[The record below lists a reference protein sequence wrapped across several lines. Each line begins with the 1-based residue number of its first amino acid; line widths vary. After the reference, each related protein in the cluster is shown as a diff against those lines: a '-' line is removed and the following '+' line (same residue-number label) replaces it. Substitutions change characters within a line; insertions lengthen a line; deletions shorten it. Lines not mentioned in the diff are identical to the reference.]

1 MVSFANE
8 IRRGIPRGIPR
19 FAGSEIGQVP
29 QTTNGRLK
37 DLKTLQSFISEA
49 ESLCK
54 QNGIRYKPMRSPLKI
69 EDIKEGKLIAE
80 FTLAPDSLTSF
91 PPKNQ
96 LLPIPHMKNQGKS
109 IQPPTLRSVAID
121 DQDETCSRIHN
132 NQRSKRVQ
140 LRYSNLL
147 TLFEGRWLD
156 SVVIDAMIH
165 VLQEHFPLKRFMYIN
180 SAEKD
185 PTMEELKLTRGCSD
199 MVLSVLWLKSH
210 WSCIAIN
217 HRRKRIRY
225 LNSQL
230 LSQETAI
237 EQTKPFIKYFPDYT
251 VVTHSPSQ
259 QNNGYDCGIY
269 SIMSI
274 HLLMYYDENEV
285 ERITPADATKY
296 RHSILM
302 QLLISFLLAQ

>member
-1 MVSFANE
+1 M
-8 IRRGIPRGIPR
+8 
-19 FAGSEIGQVP
+19 GQVP
-29 QTTNGRLK
+29 KTREGRRKDFQALEAYILEAQALCVQNKIKYKPLRNKLKLEDILEGRL
-37 DLKTLQSFISEA
+37 I
-49 ESLCK
+49 C
-54 QNGIRYKPMRSPLKI
+54 
-69 EDIKEGKLIAE
+69 E
-80 FTLAPDSLTSF
+80 FALAPDSLTSF
-91 PPKNQ
+91 PPKSQ
-96 LLPIPHMKNQGKS
+96 FLPIPHMVSQGKGMK
-109 IQPPTLRSVAID
+109 PPTERSKAID
-121 DQDETCSRIHN
+121 EQDETCSRIHN
-132 NQRSKRVQ
+132 NQKSKKVQ
-140 LRYSNLL
+140 LRFSNLL
-147 TLFEGRWLD
+147 TLFTGRWLD

-165 VLQEHFPLKRFMYIN
+165 ILQEHFPLKRFMYIN
-180 SAEKD
+180 SAETD
-185 PTMEELKLTRGCSD
+185 PTMEELVLTRGCSD

-237 EQTKPFIKYFPDYT
+237 QQTAPFVKYFPDYT

-285 ERITPADATKY
+285 EKITPADATKY

-302 QLLISFLLAQ
+302 QLLISFLLTQN

>member
-1 MVSFANE
+1 M
-8 IRRGIPRGIPR
+8 
-19 FAGSEIGQVP
+19 GQVP
-29 QTTNGRLK
+29 DTTEGRRK
-37 DLKTLQSFISEA
+37 DLQTLQSFISEA
-49 ESLCK
+49 EAYCK
-54 QNGIRYKPMRSPLKI
+54 NNQIKYKPLRSRLKI
-69 EDIKEGKLIAE
+69 EDIRNGILIAE
-80 FTLAPDSLTSF
+80 FTLAPDSLDSF
-91 PPKNQ
+91 PSKNQ
-96 LLPIPHMKNQGKS
+96 LLPIPHMYNQGKS
-109 IQPPTLRSVAID
+109 IQPPTKRSINID
-121 DQDETCSRIHN
+121 DRDETCSRIHN
-132 NQRSKRVQ
+132 NQRSKKIQ

-147 TLFEGRWLD
+147 TLFDGRWLD

-185 PTMEELKLTRGCSD
+185 PTMEELKLTAGCSD

-230 LSQETAI
+230 LTQETAI
-237 EQTKPFIKYFPDYT
+237 EQTKPFRKYFPDYT

-259 QNNGYDCGIY
+259 QNNGYDCGVY
-269 SIMSI
+269 SVMSI

-285 ERITPADATKY
+285 ERITPNDAFLYQKF
-296 RHSILM
+296 ILRK
-302 QLLISFLLAQ
+302 SVV